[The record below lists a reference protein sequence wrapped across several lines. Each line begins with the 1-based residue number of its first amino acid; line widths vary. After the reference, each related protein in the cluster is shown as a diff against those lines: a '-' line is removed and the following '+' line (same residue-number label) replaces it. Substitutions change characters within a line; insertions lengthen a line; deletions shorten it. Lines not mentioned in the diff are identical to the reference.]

1 MIGYNGTGSYKKRKD
16 PKYLI
21 IRVCFGCGEG
31 IWTTWPSGYEKKKR
45 KVANA
50 SPARICKDCVVIRDD
65 HLATARQVLAEA
77 NSRALQK
84 RALFWEKMGLK
95 ATLWESQR
103 EKSPGRI
110 RKNTKGKLGA
120 MGQNS
125 LIPGK
130 NLCGNSQ
137 KRKHAKNSEKR
148 KYSVRRNNVPNYVN
162 NTTSILILF
171 KLLSNSSWQ
180 IQSQVV
186 Y

>member
-1 MIGYNGTGSYKKRKD
+1 MGIKKFHSRNCID
-16 PKYLI
+16 YGI
-21 IRVCFGCGEG
+21 FFGCGDG
-31 IWTTWPSGYEKKKR
+31 ICTTRPSGYEKRKR
-45 KVANA
+45 KAPNA
-50 SPARICKDCVVIRDD
+50 SPARVCKDCVVIRDAP
-65 HLATARQVLAEA
+65 LPTARQVLAEA
-77 NSRALQK
+77 KSRALQK
-84 RALFWEKMGLK
+84 RALFWGKMGLK

-103 EKSPGRI
+103 ENSPGRI
-110 RKNTKGKLGA
+110 RKNNKGKLGA

-171 KLLSNSSWQ
+171 KLLSNSS
-180 IQSQVV
+180 
-186 Y
+186 